1 MHNHAS
7 QYLISAWRGEFV
19 DAATEHAFR
28 AHSEPLM
35 ARALR
40 RALLVWAALVVL
52 FGALDYPAL
61 GWTAEFQVLFG
72 WRLATGLILVFFY
85 FQVRRKPA
93 LATAGYAVTAVE
105 IFGSVLFFLLYFLRH
120 DIVTWVIGVV
130 AVSLLALFMYIP
142 NRVYL
147 SLLAAGFII
156 AGMLFCVAING
167 FGIETLVG
175 LTFMLML
182 PTVVGFFTAIRWQV
196 AQRQNYALLMQVMSA
211 NRDLQSEVRRREA
224 LEVELKRQATT
235 DPLTGLF
242 NRRQY
247 EMLFQRE
254 RERCNRLH
262 QQMSLCIMDLD
273 HFKRIN
279 DEHGHD
285 VGDAVLRHVA
295 QQLSCSLRHSDVVG
309 RFGGEEFVLVLPDTG
324 LEQAVAVLN
333 RLREDLAAT
342 PVPVNGQLLR
352 VSATFGVTEVQEGD
366 AELED
371 ILKRADRALYE
382 GKGAGRNRVMTA

>member
-1 MHNHAS
+1 MEKNGPEFR
-7 QYLISAWRGEFV
+7 INFWRGEFV
-19 DAATEHAFR
+19 DAATESAFR
-28 AHSEPLM
+28 QHNEGQM

-40 RALLVWAALVVL
+40 RAVLVWAVLVVL
-52 FGALDYPAL
+52 FGALDYPVL
-61 GWTAEFQVLFG
+61 GWSAEFQLLFG
-72 WRLATGLILVFFY
+72 WRVATATLLVFFY
-85 FQVRRKPA
+85 WQLKRRPA
-93 LATAGYAVTAVE
+93 LASDGYAATAVE
-105 IFGSVLFFLLYFLRH
+105 IFGCFLFFLLYFIRH
-120 DIVTWVIGVV
+120 DMVTWVIGVI
-130 AVSLLALFMYIP
+130 AISLLALFMYIP

-147 SLLAAGFII
+147 SLLAAGFLIV
-156 AGMLFCVAING
+156 GMMFCVVLNG

-175 LTFMLML
+175 LAFILML
-182 PTVVGFFTAIRWQV
+182 PTVVGFFTALRWQV
-196 AQRQNYALLMQVMSA
+196 AQRQHYALLMQVMSI

-254 RERCNRLH
+254 RERCNRLR

-279 DEHGHD
+279 DEYGHD
-285 VGDAVLRHVA
+285 AGDAVLRHVA

-333 RLREDLAAT
+333 RLREDLVAT
-342 PVPVNGQLLR
+342 PVPVNGTLLP
-352 VSATFGVTEVQEGD
+352 VSATFGITEVRED
-366 AELED
+366 DTELEA

>member
-40 RALLVWAALVVL
+40 RAVLVWALLVVL

-120 DIVTWVIGVV
+120 DIVTLGYRGGCCVLAGAVHVHPQPGISVV
-130 AVSLLALFMYIP
+130 AGC
-142 NRVYL
+142 R
-147 SLLAAGFII
+147 FII

-182 PTVVGFFTAIRWQV
+182 PTVVGFFTALRWQV
-196 AQRQNYALLMQVMSA
+196 AQRQHYALLMQVMTINS
-211 NRDLQSEVRRREA
+211 DLQSEVRRREA

-235 DPLTGLF
+235 DPLTGRLF

-333 RLREDLAAT
+333 RLRED
-342 PVPVNGQLLR
+342 
-352 VSATFGVTEVQEGD
+352 
-366 AELED
+366 
-371 ILKRADRALYE
+371 
-382 GKGAGRNRVMTA
+382 

>member
-1 MHNHAS
+1 MHTVTTNYRLDH
-7 QYLISAWRGEFV
+7 WRGEFV
-19 DAATEHAFR
+19 DAATEQAFR
-28 AHSEPLM
+28 KHNEGDAS
-35 ARALR
+35 RSLR
-40 RALLVWAALVVL
+40 RALLVWAALVVS
-52 FGALDYPAL
+52 FGLLDYPVL
-61 GWTAEFQVLFG
+61 GHGYDFQLLFG
-72 WRLATGLILVFFY
+72 WRLATAAVLLLLY
-85 FQVRRKPA
+85 WQVRRKPS
-93 LATAGYAVTAVE
+93 LVSDGYAVTAVE
-105 IFGSVLFFLLYFLRH
+105 IFGSVLFFMLYFLRH
-120 DIVTWVIGVV
+120 DMVSWVIGVT
-130 AVSLLALFMYIP
+130 AISLLALFMFVP

-147 SLLAAGFII
+147 SLLTAAFMSIGMMICVAVRGMGIENVVGLGFIL
-156 AGMLFCVAING
+156 A
-167 FGIETLVG
+167 
-175 LTFMLML
+175 L
-182 PTVVGFFTAIRWQV
+182 PTAVGFFTALRWQLS
-196 AQRQNYALLMQVMSA
+196 QRRQYALLMQVVSS
-211 NRDLQSEVRRREA
+211 NRDLQDEIKRREA
-224 LEVELKRQATT
+224 LEAELKRQATT